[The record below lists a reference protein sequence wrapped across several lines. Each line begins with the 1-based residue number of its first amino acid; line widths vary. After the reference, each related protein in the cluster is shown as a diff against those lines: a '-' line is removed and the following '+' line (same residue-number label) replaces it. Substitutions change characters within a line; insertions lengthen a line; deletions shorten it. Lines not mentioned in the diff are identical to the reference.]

1 MSGVRDAA
9 ETCVDEVKSAITPR
23 ESTAI
28 RRKRGWI
35 AAMAGSGFAS
45 YRRGPEVFQ
54 TDDKGLGSLR
64 IPAMEVSEINGAGVG
79 ICGVACASV
88 LSRIWEILGDLK

>member
-1 MSGVRDAA
+1 M
-9 ETCVDEVKSAITPR
+9 DEVKSAITPR

-64 IPAMEVSEINGAGVG
+64 IPAMEASEINGARCRDMRRSVRIG
-79 ICGVACASV
+79 I
-88 LSRIWEILGDLK
+88 EQDMGDSW